1 MAMHTPD
8 SGNPDALLSRELGVR
23 QLASNIFNYTVGSGI
38 FALPGV
44 AVLYLGSAA
53 PFAYLVC
60 AVVIGLVVLCF
71 AEAGS
76 RVSATGGPYAY
87 VETALGPMIG
97 FVAGC
102 LVFSTGVSAA
112 AGVSS
117 LIVRS
122 LLALFPVTPPWLTQV
137 LIVAMVALLVAI
149 NIRGIRNSARVIE
162 GITIAKLLP
171 LLLFVIVGAFF
182 IEPANLAIA
191 VLPDPATVLS
201 TAGIVIF
208 AFSGIEGALIP
219 SGEVKN
225 SSRTVPR
232 AIFLAL
238 GAATVLYLAIQYV
251 ALGILGLD
259 LANDRTTPLAS
270 AAGAILGP
278 AGRMIIIVGAV
289 VSMFGYLSANVLSEP
304 RGLFALSRDGF
315 LPKAFSTVHPRFHTP
330 NFAIIVYGVLL
341 AGIALSGTFEQLAV
355 FANLAAIMLYFLCAI
370 AALVLRRR
378 NIRGD
383 GEPFL
388 TPGGPLIPIAACIA
402 LTGLFYQTVQ
412 LRQFIALILILILIF
427 VLYGVREWR
436 RRAASR

>member
-1 MAMHTPD
+1 MHAPASRD
-8 SGNPDALLSRELGVR
+8 PDALLSRELGVR

-38 FALPGV
+38 FALPAV

-60 AVVIGLVVLCF
+60 AIVIGLVVLCF

-102 LVFSTGVSAA
+102 LVFSTGASAA
-112 AGVSS
+112 AGISS
-117 LIVRS
+117 LVVRS
-122 LLALFPVTPPWLTQV
+122 LLALFPVTPPWLTKG
-137 LIVAMVALLVAI
+137 LIVAMVALLVVI
-149 NIRGIRNSARVIE
+149 NTRGIRNSARVLE

-182 IEPANLAIA
+182 IEPANLVVTA
-191 VLPDPATVLS
+191 LPDAATVLS

-238 GAATVLYLAIQYV
+238 GAATLLYLAVQYV
-251 ALGILGLD
+251 ALGVLGLD
-259 LANDRTTPLAS
+259 LANDRTTPLAT

-278 AGRMIIIVGAV
+278 IGRMVIIVGAV

-315 LPKAFSTVHPRFHTP
+315 LPKIFSTVHPQFHTP

-378 NIRGD
+378 NVRTE

-388 TPGGPLIPIAACIA
+388 SPGGPLIPIAACIA
-402 LTGLFYQTVQ
+402 LAGLFYQTVQ
-412 LRQFIALILILILIF
+412 PQQLTALIIVLVLIF
-427 VLYGVREWR
+427 VLYAVRHWR
-436 RRAASR
+436 RRTLRQ